1 MTLKEAIKILKKE
14 GFHMILEKKVIYQN
28 GAIREFEKPEVC
40 EAIKVA
46 NENRLTV
53 GLTPTEWNEREARL
67 KNEHE
72 KNANASDKMGMTLKE
87 AKDIL
92 KTMPLQNQPP
102 SSTMPCWMSRERRLS
117 ISLKRLPDST
127 RLSIRRT

>member
-1 MTLKEAIKILKKE
+1 
-14 GFHMILEKKVIYQN
+14 MILEKKIIYQD
-28 GAIREFEKPEVC
+28 GAIREFEKQEVC

-53 GLTPTEWNEREARL
+53 GLTPIEWNEREARL
-67 KNEHE
+67 KKEHE
-72 KNANASDKMGMTLKE
+72 ENTKDPDYAENHMFLMKATL
-87 AKDIL
+87 
-92 KTMPLQNQPP
+92 PFQNQHP

-127 RLSIRRT
+127 RLSTRRT